1 MIGFNQINKY
11 EINDF
16 STAKKLKLAVGAIFS
31 YMTSKVNSV
40 HYSEKVSSIEVWS
53 KINSILHDSKVTW
66 NIFFWKIKFDQ
77 MKILRIYN
85 ILASIKELKI
95 GSEPKQTE
103 VYKKGKTDK
112 SSYNSKY
119 TNINKKGK

>member
-53 KINSILHDSKVTW
+53 KINSILHDSKVTE
-66 NIFFWKIKFDQ
+66 IFSFGKSNLTKWK
-77 MKILRIYN
+77 
-85 ILASIKELKI
+85 S
-95 GSEPKQTE
+95 
-103 VYKKGKTDK
+103 
-112 SSYNSKY
+112 
-119 TNINKKGK
+119 

>member
-1 MIGFNQINKY
+1 
-11 EINDF
+11 
-16 STAKKLKLAVGAIFS
+16 
-31 YMTSKVNSV
+31 
-40 HYSEKVSSIEVWS
+40 
-53 KINSILHDSKVTW
+53 
-66 NIFFWKIKFDQ
+66 